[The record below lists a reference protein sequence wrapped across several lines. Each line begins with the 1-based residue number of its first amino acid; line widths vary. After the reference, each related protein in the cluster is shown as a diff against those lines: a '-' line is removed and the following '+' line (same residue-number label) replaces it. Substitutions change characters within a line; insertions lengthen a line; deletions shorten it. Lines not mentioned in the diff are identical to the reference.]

1 MPFVLHWFVYVEQN
15 YKKILLTH
23 MDLNK
28 VLLVGRLTADP
39 QVRTTPGGQS
49 VATIG
54 VATNRVWNDK
64 NNQRQEETEF
74 HNVVLWGRQAEI
86 AGQYL
91 KKGAMVLIE
100 GRLKTR
106 AWTDKNGQQRR
117 TTEVMAERMQLGPRP
132 QGQGGGNFGGGGNS
146 FGAGQSGGSGSS
158 GAPSFD
164 SAPAQP
170 SGPSS
175 GVDKAAEEEI
185 PVISLDDEEEI
196 KAEDI
201 PF

>member
-1 MPFVLHWFVYVEQN
+1 
-15 YKKILLTH
+15 

-28 VLLVGRLTADP
+28 VLLVGRVTADP

-132 QGQGGGNFGGGGNS
+132 QGQGGGQGGGSLGGGGNS
-146 FGAGQSGGSGSS
+146 FGGGQNS
-158 GAPSFD
+158 APSFD

-170 SGPSS
+170 SGPSA

>member
-1 MPFVLHWFVYVEQN
+1 
-15 YKKILLTH
+15 

-28 VLLVGRLTADP
+28 VLLVGRVTADP

-49 VATIG
+49 VTTIG

-64 NNQRQEETEF
+64 SGQRQEETEF

-100 GRLKTR
+100 GRLRTR
-106 AWTDKNGQQRR
+106 SWADKNGQARK
-117 TTEVMAERMQLGPRP
+117 TTEIMAERLQLGPRP
-132 QGQGGGNFGGGGNS
+132 AGAGGGQGGGGSSQWGNSQASGSWQGGNV
-146 FGAGQSGGSGSS
+146 A
-158 GAPSFD
+158 FD
-164 SAPAQP
+164 SAPGAASAKPQ
-170 SGPSS
+170 GA
-175 GVDKAAEEEI
+175 GDKPAEEEI
-185 PVISLDDEEEI
+185 PIISLDDEAEI
-196 KAEDI
+196 KPEDI